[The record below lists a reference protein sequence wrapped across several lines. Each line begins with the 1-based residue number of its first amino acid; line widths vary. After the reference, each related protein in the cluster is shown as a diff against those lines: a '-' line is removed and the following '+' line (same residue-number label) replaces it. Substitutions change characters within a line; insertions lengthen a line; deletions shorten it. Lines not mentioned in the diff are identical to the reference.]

1 MDGCICAT
9 KAVQKHSAV
18 NKKSEIKKKNYY
30 TLKTTKNKPEVLFCW
45 KSTSTKFRQD

>member
-18 NKKSEIKKKNYY
+18 NKKSEIKKKNYRRKY
-30 TLKTTKNKPEVLFCW
+30 PFC
-45 KSTSTKFRQD
+45 